1 MLSKTKLTDAVVARA
16 ALPPGRSEAVI
27 WDTEVTGFGLRLRG
41 GARTYIVAYRPAG
54 LGRAVNTK
62 RIRLGTPETI
72 RTVADAR
79 KLAFATLGKV
89 AAGGDPSKDRAEE
102 KRRDK
107 ARVSKLLDRY
117 EADLK
122 RRNYVAWKM
131 VLSVLRRRLK
141 KHAEKDIAQL
151 KGTDF
156 AAIIEALER
165 AGMQGAADEFRSR
178 CRAFLAFC
186 QVKAKVI
193 DSNPLYGYRRQ
204 RATRSDRLTKQRHGR
219 ALSDNEIV
227 RVWNAAKKGTVFGRF
242 VRFLIITGCRRGEG
256 AGLERKMVDRTDPKK
271 VVINLPATFVKQGR
285 GHTIGVSKQLDALF
299 AICPVDSRSDLMFPS
314 ARTGGPMSGWNKMTA
329 ALVKDSGV
337 DFTFHDLRRTFRT
350 GLSHLGIDTE
360 TAELSLGHARENLI
374 EIYDRDNGAE
384 RVRAAFEAWSTHVDR
399 VIQGA
404 KASPGAFG

>member
-16 ALPPGRSEAVI
+16 TLPPGRSEAVI

-41 GARTYIVAYRPAG
+41 GARTYIVAYRPGG

-79 KLAFATLGKV
+79 KLAFAALGKV
-89 AAGGDPSKDRAEE
+89 AAGGDPAKDRAEE

-156 AAIIEALER
+156 ATIIEALER

-204 RATRSDRLTKQRHGR
+204 RATRSDRLTKKRHGR
-219 ALSDNEIV
+219 ALSDDEIV
-227 RVWNAAKKGTVFGRF
+227 RVWNAAKPDTVFGRF
-242 VRFLIITGCRRGEG
+242 VRFLILTGCRRGEG

-271 VVINLPATFVKQGR
+271 AVINLPATFVKQGR
-285 GHTIGVSKQLDALF
+285 GHTIGVSDLLAALF
-299 AICPVDSRSDLMFPS
+299 AMCPVDARSDLMFPS

-329 ALVKDSGV
+329 ALVKVSGV

-350 GLSHLGIDTE
+350 GLSQLGIDTE

-384 RVRAAFEAWSTHVDR
+384 RVRFAFEAWSDHVDR
-399 VIQGA
+399 VV
-404 KASPGAFG
+404 KAAQIGAFG